1 MTTYTATATRSGTWW
16 AIEVTSGLPH
26 DMLGVTQARRL
37 SELERV
43 TKDVIVDLTEID
55 RASIEVD
62 IQVDVPSELARL
74 IELYNQADDLEAA
87 ARTQAATDR
96 SAAAAGLLKEH
107 LTMREAA
114 QLLGISHQRIKQLA
128 DRAA

>member
-1 MTTYTATATRSGTWW
+1 MNTYTATATRSGTWW
-16 AIEVTSGLPH
+16 AIEVTSGLP
-26 DMLGVTQARRL
+26 DMVLGVTQARRL
-37 SELERV
+37 SELDSV
-43 TKDVIVDLTEID
+43 TKDVIADLTEVDPDTID
-55 RASIEVD
+55 VD
-62 IQVDVPSELARL
+62 IRVDVPPELARL
-74 IELYNQADDLEAA
+74 VELYVQADDLEAA